1 MYLCYQ
7 TIIISKTERYMVRRL
22 FKLVL
27 VSTILS
33 SLFSCSV
40 SPDAM
45 QVLDSSTRSYERAVR
60 WGEFT
65 KAKSFHKNGSTLSD
79 LERRRLKFYR
89 VTGYSVLQNSTP
101 DEHNSYLLV
110 EIKYIK
116 KSQQVIKIM
125 TVKQH
130 WKRDKEGKAWYLDSP
145 FPKFR

>member
-1 MYLCYQ
+1 
-7 TIIISKTERYMVRRL
+7 MVKRL
-22 FKLVL
+22 FKLIFVFTMF
-27 VSTILS
+27 ST
-33 SLFSCSV
+33 LFSCSM
-40 SPDAM
+40 SPDVM
-45 QVLDSSTRSYERAVR
+45 QTLDSSTRSYERAIR

-65 KAKSFHKNGSTLSD
+65 RAKSFHKKGSVLSD

-101 DEHNSYLLV
+101 DTHNSYLLV

-116 KSQQVIKIM
+116 SDQQVIKTL

-130 WKRDKEGKAWYLDSP
+130 WKRDKEGQVWYLDSP